1 MGNMEKKIDDDWED
15 NYKIFKFNENF
26 YLCRRDKTG
35 RKWYYDMNTC
45 KWVPDTSKGSCPKAA
60 TDLVR
65 ACICFMINQEVERVE
80 GRIKKFKPKDEE
92 KFARLMK
99 DLISQL
105 QQFEKFSKRRDK
117 DDKFC
122 FPVYTID
129 KYKLDE
135 KAKES
140 NGYCIDCN
148 IDDNKESVL
157 RYLCEQARE
166 EGSELHKRLDESGYD
181 YYIEWKENSNST
193 DAKGGNKEVG
203 NEKDTDIEKIVEDAI
218 NKNKQVIFTGAPGT
232 GKTYSVRKYVE
243 DKEKNDKAKNDEER
257 YKFVQFHP
265 SYDYT
270 DFVEGL
276 RPVRIGESNTPTF
289 VRLDGTFK
297 AFCRHIV
304 EENLKCAIGENKF
317 NELLKKLEDEKKK
330 ISQSGDETL
339 QSKLQEIYEA
349 ARKDPK
355 DSMIKKFN
363 KGEKDE
369 NEEKKYYFIVDE
381 INRADLSK
389 VFGELMFGLEESY
402 RGIENRFDTQ
412 YKNLKTYE
420 IGKDG
425 KAEEMKFDCFEQGF
439 FIPHNLYFIGTMNDI
454 DRSVESF
461 DFALRRRFQWIE
473 IKANDIMEKSLSS
486 MNTEELI
493 VEKDIGALTEK
504 IQNMNNVLVEQGKK
518 YGLTEAYHIGP
529 AYFKGLDGKPTTLKE
544 VFERRIEPIIKEY
557 MRGRDEDAINALIN
571 ECKNALLKGEKENTE
586 SSAEGDSK

>member
-1 MGNMEKKIDDDWED
+1 
-15 NYKIFKFNENF
+15 
-26 YLCRRDKTG
+26 
-35 RKWYYDMNTC
+35 
-45 KWVPDTSKGSCPKAA
+45 
-60 TDLVR
+60 
-65 ACICFMINQEVERVE
+65 
-80 GRIKKFKPKDEE
+80 
-92 KFARLMK
+92 
-99 DLISQL
+99 
-105 QQFEKFSKRRDK
+105 
-117 DDKFC
+117 
-122 FPVYTID
+122 
-129 KYKLDE
+129 
-135 KAKES
+135 
-140 NGYCIDCN
+140 
-148 IDDNKESVL
+148 
-157 RYLCEQARE
+157 
-166 EGSELHKRLDESGYD
+166 
-181 YYIEWKENSNST
+181 
-193 DAKGGNKEVG
+193 
-203 NEKDTDIEKIVEDAI
+203 
-218 NKNKQVIFTGAPGT
+218 
-232 GKTYSVRKYVE
+232 
-243 DKEKNDKAKNDEER
+243 
-257 YKFVQFHP
+257 
-265 SYDYT
+265 
-270 DFVEGL
+270 
-276 RPVRIGESNTPTF
+276 
-289 VRLDGTFK
+289 
-297 AFCRHIV
+297 V
-304 EENLKCAIGENKF
+304 EENFKYAIIEEDKF
-317 NELLKKLEDEKKK
+317 NKLFKKLEDEKKK
-330 ISQSGDETL
+330 ISQSEDETL

-473 IKANDIMEKSLSS
+473 IKANDIMENSLSS
-486 MNTEELI
+486 MDEEKLI
-493 VEKDIGALTEK
+493 GKEKIKSLTEK